1 MCPPGTFLR
10 RKQRGFT
17 DADGWLAVMPARM
30 AETEVAVVY
39 VIHFL
44 RCFPVHVNLT
54 ESFPL
59 RFMPPSLAAIRT
71 QLVQS
76 LHKMNCYTYLK
87 DEAHYIDLY
96 DRQTVEE
103 CRAMERRFAEASA
116 GTPADQHWQTLL
128 VKAALY
134 FLRGERYARKTD
146 TIMFWRESDR
156 QRDRQLAQARP
167 PRGIRCVTCFS
178 DMVSEEKDLHERDGG
193 DQVLFFFICPKC
205 DSRRAFYEDGTEY
218 RRKKILCSQCQ
229 SEANVEHQRAGGEVS
244 IITTCP
250 ECGKVEAESLAAE
263 KTVTQDEH
271 YAADRERFCMSE
283 EEGREYDSYRI
294 SAGMFQRE
302 QEERELHEKRQ
313 NLYDEIAKLKRL
325 TVVELENLLI
335 PALERERFV
344 RLDLGSPAIKR
355 DVQMPFC
362 VQDARSGRSDRDSIK
377 NLERAIEEAL
387 DGTNWRLSSGIT
399 YHLGIL
405 NGQLRGLE
413 TEKDLLALVRMR
425 LKRRISQ
432 K

>member
-1 MCPPGTFLR
+1 
-10 RKQRGFT
+10 
-17 DADGWLAVMPARM
+17 M

-39 VIHFL
+39 LIHL
-44 RCFPVHVNLT
+44 SGCVPKHAHPVET
-54 ESFPL
+54 IPL

-87 DEAHYIDLY
+87 DEAHYGDLY

-103 CRAMERRFAEASA
+103 CRAMERRFAQASA
-116 GTPADQHWQTLL
+116 GTPANQHWQTLL

-134 FLRGERYARKTD
+134 FLRGERYARKAD
-146 TIMFWRESDR
+146 TIMLWRESDR

-167 PRGIRCVTCFS
+167 PREIRCVTCFS
-178 DMVSEEKDLHERDGG
+178 DMVCEGKDLHEQDGG

-229 SEANVEHQRAGGEVS
+229 SEANVEYQHAGGEVS

-283 EEGREYDSYRI
+283 EEWREYDSYRI

-302 QEERELHEKRQ
+302 QEKRELHEKRQ
-313 NLYDEIAKLKRL
+313 NLYDEIAKLKKL
-325 TVVELENLLI
+325 TVVDLQNLLI

-362 VQDARSGRSDRDSIK
+362 VQDARSGRSDRDSVK
-377 NLERAIEEAL
+377 DLERAIEEAL
-387 DGTNWRLSSGIT
+387 DGTNWRLMSSGIT

-405 NGQLRGLE
+405 NGYLRGLE
-413 TEKDLLALVRMR
+413 TENDLLALVRMR
-425 LKRRISQ
+425 LKRRTSQ